1 MIKPLVARALPG
13 ALFEWAAVDTEGAPA
28 SPARGSVES
37 LIGACS
43 ERDLTLLL
51 DGRSVGTLPVA
62 IPAKSQR
69 QARIAAPYAIEDE
82 VTEELDALYV
92 TCGPAEED
100 GQRTVGYTRKAELDA
115 LLAPLADARIAL
127 RGVRP
132 DYLAL
137 PWSPG
142 QWSVLLDEDRLLVR
156 TAARQ
161 GFVVESELAS
171 EVLERKLAA
180 RAPERIVQFGEGAL
194 PPALQALPSTRQPL
208 ATGPWSLFAKAATES
223 AGIDWLPESFPRPRS
238 ARRAAWVWAM
248 GLLALAL
255 ATHVGFLIAGNARLA
270 ARIADLREAQAE
282 VMRGTFPEITRIVNA
297 EIQASQAVA
306 ALRAAGTE
314 EISVL
319 ELLHGLGLAVEAK
332 AGQFRLLNVNY
343 ANGVMSVQALA
354 QDIAGLEG
362 LGADATLPVAIEIL
376 SVENRESGVVGNLRV
391 SRKEVGP

>member
-1 MIKPLVARALPG
+1 MIASLIARALPG
-13 ALFEWAAVDTEGAPA
+13 DLFEWATVDQDGASVP
-28 SPARGSVES
+28 PARGSVES
-37 LIGACS
+37 LIGACA

-51 DGRSVGTLPVA
+51 DGRSVGTLPVT

-69 QARIAAPYAIEDE
+69 QARIAAPYAIEDD

-100 GQRTVGYTRKAELDA
+100 GQRTVGYTRKAELDS
-115 LLAPLADARIAL
+115 LLAPLAEARIAL

-161 GFVVESELAS
+161 GFVVESELAA
-171 EVLERKLAA
+171 EVISRKLAE
-180 RAPERIVQFGEGAL
+180 RAPEHIVLFGEGAL
-194 PPALQALPSTRQPL
+194 PPALLALPSTRQPL
-208 ATGPWSLFAKAATES
+208 VAGPWSALVKGATES
-223 AGIDWLPESFPRPRS
+223 AGIDWLPDTFPRPRN
-238 ARRAAWVWAM
+238 AQRAAWLWAM
-248 GLLALAL
+248 GLLALSL
-255 ATHVGFLIAGNARLA
+255 VTHVGFLVAGNARLQA
-270 ARIADLREAQAE
+270 QIADLREAQAE

-306 ALRAAGTE
+306 ALRAAGTVE
-314 EISVL
+314 VSVL
-319 ELLHGLGLAVEAK
+319 ELLHGLGLASDAQ
-332 AGQFRLLNVNY
+332 AGRFRLLNVNY
-343 ANGVMSVQALA
+343 ANGMMSVQALA
-354 QDIAGLEG
+354 QDIASLEG
-362 LGADATLPVAIEIL
+362 LGADATLPVLIEIL

-391 SRKEVGP
+391 SRKELGP